1 MYVLCIV
8 LVCRIKL
15 PAILALLRQ
24 DGAEVLLKAVEQVW
38 YVFGWGSIPAG
49 SASTGSSHW
58 RRLEARRTMHHWA
71 AIRSLLHT
79 EIVSL
84 ANSY

>member
-1 MYVLCIV
+1 
-8 LVCRIKL
+8 VCRIKL
-15 PAILALLRQ
+15 QALLALLGH
-24 DGAEVLLKAVEQVW
+24 DAAEVLLEAVYQGWDVC
-38 YVFGWGSIPAG
+38 GWGSISAG